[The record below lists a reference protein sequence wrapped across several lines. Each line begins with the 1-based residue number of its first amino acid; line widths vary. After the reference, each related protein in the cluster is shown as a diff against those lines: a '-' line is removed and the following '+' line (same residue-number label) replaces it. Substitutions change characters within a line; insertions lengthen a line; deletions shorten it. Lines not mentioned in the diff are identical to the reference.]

1 MLLWCLERE
10 MAARMRYDEH
20 SGTAQTEPCLFETAY
35 KDNLRGLSKASSCL
49 DSLPR
54 DFLGSEQWQYYRAE
68 RHFHSTC
75 VFAASAS

>member
-1 MLLWCLERE
+1 
-10 MAARMRYDEH
+10 MAARLRYDEH

-54 DFLGSEQWQYYRAE
+54 DFLGSEQW
-68 RHFHSTC
+68 
-75 VFAASAS
+75 